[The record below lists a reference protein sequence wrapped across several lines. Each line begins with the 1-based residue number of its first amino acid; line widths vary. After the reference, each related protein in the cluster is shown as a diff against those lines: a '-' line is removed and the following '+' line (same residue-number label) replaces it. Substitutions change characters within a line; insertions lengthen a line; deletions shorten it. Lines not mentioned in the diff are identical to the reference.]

1 MFGRKY
7 ARAAQQYTDAVFL
20 EIFGDETKDT
30 RQMMI
35 DMSIKV
41 TPTFVLFRGCE
52 KVHSHGGINE
62 TNLHRVSCEAREA
75 GVRGAV
81 GMAGWPAGA
90 GLGAG
95 PAAAVCWGHTR
106 SLHGTSCPIH
116 CCIPAAV
123 HPPVLPLLYRLAPL
137 QYVSKF
143 LEPGEAGYGT
153 FSEPTEGSA

>member
-41 TPTFVLFRGCE
+41 TPTFVLFRGGE

-62 TNLHRVSCEAREA
+62 TNLHRVRSGRRGCQARP
-75 GVRGAV
+75 
-81 GMAGWPAGA
+81 W
-90 GLGAG
+90 L
-95 PAAAVCWGHTR
+95 
-106 SLHGTSCPIH
+106 
-116 CCIPAAV
+116 
-123 HPPVLPLLYRLAPL
+123 
-137 QYVSKF
+137 
-143 LEPGEAGYGT
+143 
-153 FSEPTEGSA
+153 